1 MGGPHVAVNG
11 NGSVNGQR
19 VGRTGV
25 LGAEQSAEI
34 QPLSPLTSPLLTEAG
49 YVRNDEEDEARRKV
63 GIQRVRRWMGKFL
76 VITELAPRRTSKEF
90 SLD

>member
-1 MGGPHVAVNG
+1 MGGLHVAVNG

-19 VGRTGV
+19 MGRTGV
-25 LGAEQSAEI
+25 LGAEQSAEV

-76 VITELAPRRTSKEF
+76 GITELAPQKDF
-90 SLD
+90 KGI

>member
-1 MGGPHVAVNG
+1 MGGLHVAVNG

-19 VGRTGV
+19 MGRNGV
-25 LGAEQSAEI
+25 LGAEQSAEV

-76 VITELAPRRTSKEF
+76 GITELAPQKDF
-90 SLD
+90 KGI

>member
-1 MGGPHVAVNG
+1 MGGLHVAVNG

-19 VGRTGV
+19 MGRTGV
-25 LGAEQSAEI
+25 LGAEQSAEV

-63 GIQRVRRWMGKFL
+63 GMQRVRRWMGKFL
-76 VITELAPRRTSKEF
+76 GITELAPQKDF
-90 SLD
+90 KGI

>member
-1 MGGPHVAVNG
+1 M
-11 NGSVNGQR
+11 NGQR
-19 VGRTGV
+19 MGSTGV
-25 LGAEQSAEI
+25 LGAEQSPEV

-63 GIQRVRRWMGKFL
+63 GMQRVRRGMGKFL
-76 VITELAPRRTSKEF
+76 GITELAPRRTSKEF

>member
-1 MGGPHVAVNG
+1 M
-11 NGSVNGQR
+11 NGQR
-19 VGRTGV
+19 IGRTGV
-25 LGAEQSAEI
+25 LGAEQSPEV

-63 GIQRVRRWMGKFL
+63 GMQRVRRGKFL
-76 VITELAPRRTSKEF
+76 GITELAPRGTSKEF

>member
-1 MGGPHVAVNG
+1 MGGPRVAVNG

-19 VGRTGV
+19 MGRTGV